1 MRKKSDENRNDRGPG
16 CGSAPTSASGRD
28 GEATR
33 DRILFLLKTRGPER
47 TAAIAARLG
56 CTPMGAR
63 QHLALLQEDGLVDF
77 EARRRGVGRPARW
90 WRLTPAGQARFPQGY
105 AELTV
110 ELLGSLRRAFGARG
124 LERLV
129 SARTRQQRRDYSQ
142 RLPAPSS
149 PLARRVA
156 ALARLRRSEG
166 YMADWRRQRD
176 GSYLLVENHCPICA
190 AAQVCQGLCAGELDL
205 FQSVLGK
212 DVVVERTEHLLAG
225 ARRCAYRIGPAA
237 PGTE

>member
-1 MRKKSDENRNDRGPG
+1 MRKKSDENRHDRGPG
-16 CGSAPTSASGRD
+16 RGSAPTSASGRD

-77 EARRRGVGRPARW
+77 EARRRGGGRPARW

-110 ELLGSLRRAFGARG
+110 ELLGNLRRAFGARG

-129 SARTRQQRRDYSQ
+129 AARTRQQRRDYSQ
-142 RLPAPSS
+142 RLPIPSA
-149 PLARRVA
+149 PLAGRVA
-156 ALARLRRSEG
+156 ALARLRRAEG

-190 AAQVCQGLCAGELDL
+190 AAQVCQGLCAGELEL
-205 FQSVLGK
+205 FQRVLGN

-225 ARRCAYRIGPAA
+225 ARRCAYRIARAA
-237 PGTE
+237 S